1 MLLLLYFGGWVLVI
15 GVSILSSIG
24 IWELHRMLERHSVR
38 FFPMIAVVWVWALIW
53 ASSHHH
59 WTVPVVTL
67 GAVVVVLVAI
77 FTRSPEAFEGA
88 VTTSW
93 GALYLGLFFSF
104 VIRIRRLSHGLHIA
118 FAFFLIIWATDTLA
132 FFVGRQ
138 WGRKKLL
145 PKISPSKT
153 WEGTIGGTLGG
164 ILMGL
169 LMAHWSGLT
178 LFEGVFL
185 GLVVSVFG
193 QLGDLLESAIK
204 RYAGVKDSGVLL
216 PGHGGIL
223 DRFDSALFALPI
235 AYYLLRSL
243 GIS

>member
-1 MLLLLYFGGWVLVI
+1 
-15 GVSILSSIG
+15 
-24 IWELHRMLERHSVR
+24 
-38 FFPMIAVVWVWALIW
+38 
-53 ASSHHH
+53 
-59 WTVPVVTL
+59 
-67 GAVVVVLVAI
+67 
-77 FTRSPEAFEGA
+77 
-88 VTTSW
+88 
-93 GALYLGLFFSF
+93 
-104 VIRIRRLSHGLHIA
+104 
-118 FAFFLIIWATDTLA
+118 
-132 FFVGRQ
+132 VGK
-138 WGRKKLL
+138 KKLL